1 MMVLIMMLLMTIPP
15 IMMIG
20 HDFRNNIRVFSWKR
34 RNWGFQ
40 RQIISGAFRCSL
52 PSKIRKVQY
61 RCSAGS
67 CAVARSGFRRV
78 TESLGKVWGNF
89 GEQKLFI
96 YTELSGKYAGRI
108 YFWKWINIVCLYIF
122 FSRERL
128 SAGFFQ

>member
-1 MMVLIMMLLMTIPP
+1 
-15 IMMIG
+15 MILG
-20 HDFRNNIRVFSWKR
+20 TTYEYFHGNEEIG
-34 RNWGFQ
+34 GFQ
-40 RQIISGAFRCSL
+40 RQIISGVFRCSL